1 MGDGGWDG
9 GGGDGGAGMGDG
21 EVGMGGRG
29 WGAGMGDGG
38 WGMGEVGMGRN
49 ILIQAIDNALNDV
62 VLPHFFGLRPWGA
75 APPAPT
81 LVFIEL
87 FM

>member
-1 MGDGGWDG
+1 MD
-9 GGGDGGAGMGDG
+9 
-21 EVGMGGRG
+21 
-29 WGAGMGDGG
+29 
-38 WGMGEVGMGRN
+38 RN